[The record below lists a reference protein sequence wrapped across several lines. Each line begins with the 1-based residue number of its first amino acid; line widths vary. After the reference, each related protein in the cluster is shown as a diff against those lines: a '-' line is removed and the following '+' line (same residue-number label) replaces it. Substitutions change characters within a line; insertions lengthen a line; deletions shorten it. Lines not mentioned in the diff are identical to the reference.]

1 MGVSASWFQFGHLSS
16 LCKTTRTLTSATA
29 SVPVSQGLKNVPEHV
44 HRDSFVLPWVVL
56 LSVHILLW
64 VCPNEQVLTLSCPP
78 GAEDRSKEGSSFMAR
93 GACGRSSWAPICVET
108 AGGGGLSGMTGA
120 GPCLSP
126 SLTLSLQPPAGHSH
140 PSFLFEFLIP

>member
-108 AGGGGLSGMTGA
+108 AGGGALRNDGSWPLPFSKPDTQSSA
-120 GPCLSP
+120 SSRTQSP
-126 SLTLSLQPPAGHSH
+126 FFPL
-140 PSFLFEFLIP
+140 

>member
-64 VCPNEQVLTLSCPP
+64 VCPNELYPVLQEL
-78 GAEDRSKEGSSFMAR
+78 R
-93 GACGRSSWAPICVET
+93 
-108 AGGGGLSGMTGA
+108 TGA
-120 GPCLSP
+120 RRVPHSWPGELAAAVLGLQSVWRQREGGALRNDGSWPLPFSKPDTQSSASSRTQSP
-126 SLTLSLQPPAGHSH
+126 FFPL
-140 PSFLFEFLIP
+140 

>member
-64 VCPNEQVLTLSCPP
+64 VCPNELYPVLQELRT
-78 GAEDRSKEGSSFMAR
+78 GAR
-93 GACGRSSWAPICVET
+93 GVPHSWPGELAAAVLGLQSVWRQRGE
-108 AGGGGLSGMTGA
+108 GGLSGMTGA

-126 SLTLSLQPPAGHSH
+126 SLTLSLQPPAGPSH
-140 PSFLFEFLIP
+140 PSFLSEFLIP